1 MESAEQP
8 TKDLHSKVSRSLTK
22 ADHPATPQSVNPNDE
37 SLRESIQRD
46 VRHLMGSTLEEGFG
60 GAGNSVNDRATKGRI
75 PALIDRLRRR
85 IKK

>member
-1 MESAEQP
+1 MESAEKPIQ
-8 TKDLHSKVSRSLTK
+8 DLHKKVSGYLEQSPESVDPEAPHEELTRNLQ
-22 ADHPATPQSVNPNDE
+22 AV
-37 SLRESIQRD
+37 I
-46 VRHLMGSTLEEGFG
+46 GSTLEEGFG